1 MADLEEDLPV
11 LSFRGPGDCQLRI
24 HARGRDTA
32 VDRAPDEA
40 TEWYLIPAWPAP
52 RQEAAT
58 LRLTDGYGAAV
69 RQR

>member
-32 VDRAPDEA
+32 VDRAPDEV
-40 TEWYLIPAWPAP
+40 TE
-52 RQEAAT
+52 
-58 LRLTDGYGAAV
+58 
-69 RQR
+69 